1 MTERVRTARSRESH
15 RAAPGIP
22 SVTDPGA
29 SPSVAPADDAA
40 WCRFRTAVGEELD
53 AFFAAPANRVPT
65 SPGFGVLWER
75 VREHMVGGKLIRPR
89 LTWIAWSSFVGGA
102 GDGSSAPDLLV
113 APDAGDAAETP
124 GVRDAAGDGN
134 HTAGDRETEVPDPE
148 CVRLAASF
156 EMLHAA
162 LLVHDDV
169 VDRDWLRRGMPTVG
183 ELFRRDA
190 ARAGAPEHEAE
201 HAGASAAILAG
212 DLLLAGA
219 LRLATTCASDLARC
233 RAVADVV
240 FDAVTASAAG
250 ELDDVLLSLH
260 RFGAEHPGVQ
270 DILDME
276 RLKTAT
282 YSFEAP
288 LRAGALLAGAP
299 ADVAERL
306 AQAGAMLGVG
316 YQVVDDVLG
325 TFGDPGLTGKS
336 VDADLRSGKATVLTA
351 HGMGVP
357 TVRRVLRDLAAER
370 TTVHHAREAL
380 TASGAKDVA
389 VELATDL
396 VDRARTTLDEL
407 PLPAAQRD
415 QLVALCHHVLN
426 RHS

>member
-1 MTERVRTARSRESH
+1 
-15 RAAPGIP
+15 
-22 SVTDPGA
+22 
-29 SPSVAPADDAA
+29 
-40 WCRFRTAVGEELD
+40 
-53 AFFAAPANRVPT
+53 
-65 SPGFGVLWER
+65 
-75 VREHMVGGKLIRPR
+75 MVGGKLIRPR
-89 LTWIAWSSFVGGA
+89 LTWIAWSSFAGGA

-201 HAGASAAILAG
+201 HVGASAAILAG

>member
-1 MTERVRTARSRESH
+1 M
-15 RAAPGIP
+15 P
-22 SVTDPGA
+22 SVADPGA
-29 SPSVAPADDAA
+29 SPSVAPVDDAA

-89 LTWIAWSSFVGGA
+89 LTWIAWSSFAGGA
-102 GDGSSAPDLLV
+102 GDGSSAPDPLV

-357 TVRRVLRDLAAER
+357 TVRRVLGDLAAER

-415 QLVALCHHVLN
+415 QLDALCHHVLN

>member
-15 RAAPGIP
+15 RATPGIP
-22 SVTDPGA
+22 SVADPGA

-40 WCRFRTAVGEELD
+40 WRRFRTAVGEELD

-89 LTWIAWSSFVGGA
+89 LTWIAWSSFAGGA
-102 GDGSSAPDLLV
+102 GDGSSAPDPLV
-113 APDAGDAAETP
+113 APDAGDAEETP

>member
-22 SVTDPGA
+22 SVADPGA
-29 SPSVAPADDAA
+29 SPSVAPVDDAA

-89 LTWIAWSSFVGGA
+89 LTWIAWSSFAGGV
-102 GDGSSAPDLLV
+102 GDGSSAPDPLV

-124 GVRDAAGDGN
+124 GVRDAAEDGN

>member
-1 MTERVRTARSRESH
+1 MLFRS
-15 RAAPGIP
+15 
-22 SVTDPGA
+22 
-29 SPSVAPADDAA
+29 
-40 WCRFRTAVGEELD
+40 
-53 AFFAAPANRVPT
+53 
-65 SPGFGVLWER
+65 WER

-89 LTWIAWSSFVGGA
+89 LTWIAWSSFTGGA
-102 GDGSSAPDLLV
+102 ADEPGASDPLV
-113 APDAGDAAETP
+113 APDAGHAAETP
-124 GVRDAAGDGN
+124 GARDAAGDGN

-219 LRLATTCASDLARC
+219 LRLATTCASDPARC

-357 TVRRVLRDLAAER
+357 TVRRVLGDLAAQR

-415 QLVALCHHVLN
+415 QLDALCHHVLN

>member
-1 MTERVRTARSRESH
+1 
-15 RAAPGIP
+15 
-22 SVTDPGA
+22 
-29 SPSVAPADDAA
+29 
-40 WCRFRTAVGEELD
+40 VGEELD

-89 LTWIAWSSFVGGA
+89 LTWIAWSSFAGGA
-102 GDGSSAPDLLV
+102 GDGSSAPDPLV

-134 HTAGDRETEVPDPE
+134 HTAGDRKTDVPDPE

>member
-1 MTERVRTARSRESH
+1 MTERVRTARSHDSH
-15 RAAPGIP
+15 RTASGLD
-22 SVTDPGA
+22 SVPA
-29 SPSVAPADDAA
+29 APADDAA

-65 SPGFGVLWER
+65 SPGFGVLWDR

-89 LTWIAWSSFVGGA
+89 LTWIAWSAFAEDGA
-102 GDGSSAPDLLV
+102 DAQDAQDVLATSDTSGV
-113 APDAGDAAETP
+113 PDAAHAGGSARTTGDPT
-124 GVRDAAGDGN
+124 
-134 HTAGDRETEVPDPE
+134 TEVPDPE

-219 LRLATTCASDLARC
+219 LRLATTCAADPARC

-260 RFGAEHPGVQ
+260 RYGAEHPGVQ

-357 TVRRVLRDLAAER
+357 TVRRVLGDLAAQR

-396 VDRARTTLDEL
+396 VDRARATLDEL
-407 PLPAAQRD
+407 PLPATQRD
-415 QLVALCHHVLN
+415 QLDALCHHVLN

>member
-1 MTERVRTARSRESH
+1 MTERVRTARSSESH

-40 WCRFRTAVGEELD
+40 WRRFRTAVGEELD

-89 LTWIAWSSFVGGA
+89 LTWIAWSSFAGGA
-102 GDGSSAPDLLV
+102 GDGSSAPDPLV

-134 HTAGDRETEVPDPE
+134 HTAGDRKTEVPDPE

-396 VDRARTTLDEL
+396 VDRARTILDEL

>member
-1 MTERVRTARSRESH
+1 MTERVRIARSRDSH

-22 SVTDPGA
+22 SVADPGA
-29 SPSVAPADDAA
+29 SPSVAPADAAA

-89 LTWIAWSSFVGGA
+89 LTWIAWSSFAGGVG
-102 GDGSSAPDLLV
+102 DESSAPDPLV
-113 APDAGDAAETP
+113 APDAGDAEETP

-212 DLLLAGA
+212 A
-219 LRLATTCASDLARC
+219 LRLATTCASDPARC

-336 VDADLRSGKATVLTA
+336 ADADLRPGKATVPPA

-357 TVRRVLRDLAAER
+357 TVPRVLGDLAAQR

-415 QLVALCHHVLN
+415 QLDALCHHVLN

>member
-1 MTERVRTARSRESH
+1 
-15 RAAPGIP
+15 
-22 SVTDPGA
+22 
-29 SPSVAPADDAA
+29 
-40 WCRFRTAVGEELD
+40 VGEELD

-89 LTWIAWSSFVGGA
+89 LTWIAWSSFAGGA
-102 GDGSSAPDLLV
+102 GDESSAPDPLV

-134 HTAGDRETEVPDPE
+134 HTAGDRKTEAPDPE

>member
-1 MTERVRTARSRESH
+1 MTERVRIARSRESH

-22 SVTDPGA
+22 SVADPGA
-29 SPSVAPADDAA
+29 SPSVAPVDDAA

-89 LTWIAWSSFVGGA
+89 LTWIAWSSFAGGA
-102 GDGSSAPDLLV
+102 GDGSSAPDPLV
-113 APDAGDAAETP
+113 APDAGDAEETP